1 MTIYVVGELNVD
13 IIMTG
18 ADVIP
23 AFNRE
28 KLLDTFDTVLGS
40 SSAITACALAGL
52 GCDVQFVSVVGDDE
66 YGAFCIAKLREKGVN
81 TDHVKRDAALK
92 TGVTLSFST
101 RTDRAL
107 MTYMGAIPCLA
118 PDDLPESM
126 LLEAKHI
133 HFGSYY
139 LQDTMRDHWAS
150 LFRQA
155 RQCGIGTSF
164 DTGWDLHGT
173 WHRDKITALLPH
185 TDMFMPSEE
194 ELLHIF
200 GTDSLDEALERLPA
214 ERGLV
219 AVKRGASGAIAVEAD
234 GAALRTNAYDIVP
247 IDTTGAGD
255 SFNAGF
261 IYGRLNGMPREEQ
274 LRFASAC
281 GALATQR
288 IGGASEVSSLD
299 DIERFMRTRTLKP

>member
-52 GCDVQFVSVVGDDE
+52 GCDVRFVSVVGDDE
-66 YGAFCIAKLREKGVN
+66 YGAFCIERLREKGVN

-101 RTDRAL
+101 STDRAL
-107 MTYMGAIPCLA
+107 MTYMGAIPCLT

-126 LLEAKHI
+126 LREAKHI

-139 LQDTMRDHWAS
+139 LQDAMRDHWAE
-150 LFRQA
+150 LFHKA
-155 RQCGIGTSF
+155 RERGIGTSF
-164 DTGWDLHGT
+164 DTGWDLHGA
-173 WHRDKITALLPH
+173 WHRDKITALLPYA
-185 TDMFMPSEE
+185 DLFMPSEE
-194 ELLHIF
+194 ELMHIF

-219 AVKRGASGAIAVEAD
+219 AVKRGASGAMAVETD
-234 GAALRTNAYDIVP
+234 GSIVRTNAYDIVP
-247 IDTTGAGD
+247 VDTTGAGD

-261 IYGRLNGMPREEQ
+261 IYGRLIGLPREEQ

-288 IGGASEVSSLD
+288 IGGASEVPTLD